1 MFESTIAASTSPPTN
16 KLGPL
21 TLAIGLH
28 GAAAVGFAAFSL
40 LALRIPPDPKIG
52 DMVWRPP
59 IKIDL
64 TGGGGSSEPPAP
76 QSHAP
81 VPQAPPRRDE
91 IVQPQVTPV
100 PPEPVPEAPA
110 TSIFDDLATGSPVGV
125 PGGTGP
131 VDGGGGGGGG
141 IGPGAGPG
149 EGIGP
154 SLEPLPVGGTIAKPR
169 LLRKVAPEYPVLA
182 RTIRKEGRVVLEA
195 IIAPDGTVSNVRV
208 VESSFAGFNDAAV
221 EAVRQWRYTPP
232 SQDGRPV
239 SVYFQVVVDF
249 TLR

>member
-1 MFESTIAASTSPPTN
+1 MFESTIAASTTQPTN

-21 TLAIGLH
+21 SLALGLH
-28 GAAAVGFAAFSL
+28 GAAVIGFAAFSL
-40 LALRIPPDPKIG
+40 LALHIPPDPKIG
-52 DMVWRPP
+52 VVIWHAP
-59 IKIDL
+59 IKVDL
-64 TGGGGSSEPPAP
+64 TGGGGSPEPPAP

-91 IVQPQVTPV
+91 LVQPHVTPV
-100 PPEPVPEAPA
+100 PPEPAPEAPA
-110 TSIFDDLATGSPVGV
+110 TSSFDDLPTGSPVGV

-131 VDGGGGGGGG
+131 ADGGWGGEEGSG
-141 IGPGAGPG
+141 IGPGDGRG
-149 EGIGP
+149 E
-154 SLEPLPVGGTIAKPR
+154 SLEPLPVGGSIAKPR
-169 LLRKVAPEYPVLA
+169 LIRKVSPEYPVLA

-208 VESSFAGFNDAAV
+208 IESSFAGFNDPAV

-239 SVYFQVVVDF
+239 SVYFQVVVEF